1 MNSMQDEEKTENI
14 QNKRMINY
22 LLFNKY
28 ITIEIAVAMEKIER
42 EFFVP
47 SEFVSSA
54 YLDLPLP
61 IGYGQ
66 TISAPSMVGMML
78 KELMIKKGMKVL
90 EIGTGSGWQT
100 ALLAFLVGENGK
112 VYSVERIQ
120 DLANR
125 AEERIKNLGIKNVEI
140 KIGDGTLGMKENAPF
155 DRIIVSASAPEIPKP
170 LIEQLANEGK
180 MLIPIGSGYWQELIL
195 VEKDKN
201 GKISTRQILPVM
213 FVPLVGKFAYP
224 ENNSE

>member
-1 MNSMQDEEKTENI
+1 MQDEEKTENI
-14 QNKRMINY
+14 QNKKMINY

-47 SEFVSSA
+47 SEFASSA

-66 TISAPSMVGMML
+66 TISAPSMVGIML
-78 KELMIKKGMKVL
+78 KELMVKKGMKVL

-112 VYSVERIQ
+112 VYSVEKIQ
-120 DLANR
+120 DLASK
-125 AEERIKNLGIKNVEI
+125 AEERIKNLGIKNMEI

-180 MLIPIGSGYWQELIL
+180 MLIPMGSGYWQELIL

-224 ENNSE
+224 ENNRE

>member
-1 MNSMQDEEKTENI
+1 MQNKEKENV

-47 SEFVSSA
+47 SEFASSA

-66 TISAPSMVGMML
+66 TISAPSMVGIML
-78 KELMIKKGMKVL
+78 KELMVKKGMKVL

-100 ALLAFLVGENGK
+100 ALLAFLVGEKGK
-112 VYSVERIQ
+112 VYSIERIQ
-120 DLANR
+120 DLASK

-195 VEKDKN
+195 VQKDKN
-201 GKISTRQILPVM
+201 EKISTSPLFPVM

-224 ENNSE
+224 ENNRE

>member
-1 MNSMQDEEKTENI
+1 M
-14 QNKRMINY
+14 QNKEKENVQNKKMINY
-22 LLFNKY
+22 LLFNKC

-47 SEFVSSA
+47 SEFASSA

-66 TISAPSMVGMML
+66 TISAPSMVGIML
-78 KELMIKKGMKVL
+78 KELMVKKGMKVL

-100 ALLAFLVGENGK
+100 ALLAFLVGEKGK
-112 VYSVERIQ
+112 VYSIERIQ
-120 DLANR
+120 ELASK

-201 GKISTRQILPVM
+201 GKISTSPILPVM

-224 ENNSE
+224 ENNRE

>member
-1 MNSMQDEEKTENI
+1 MQDEEKTENI
-14 QNKRMINY
+14 QNKKMINY

-47 SEFVSSA
+47 SEFASSA

-66 TISAPSMVGMML
+66 TISAPSMVGIML
-78 KELMIKKGMKVL
+78 KELMVKKGMKVL

-112 VYSVERIQ
+112 VYSVEKIQ
-120 DLANR
+120 DLASK
-125 AEERIKNLGIKNVEI
+125 AEERIKNLGIKNMEI

-224 ENNSE
+224 ENNRE

>member
-1 MNSMQDEEKTENI
+1 MQDEEKTENI
-14 QNKRMINY
+14 QNKKMINY

-28 ITIEIAVAMEKIER
+28 LTIEIAVAMEKIER

-47 SEFVSSA
+47 SEFASSA

-66 TISAPSMVGMML
+66 TISAPSMVGIML
-78 KELMIKKGMKVL
+78 KELMVKKGMKVL

-112 VYSVERIQ
+112 VYSVEKIQ
-120 DLANR
+120 DLASK
-125 AEERIKNLGIKNVEI
+125 AEERIKNLGIKNMEI

-224 ENNSE
+224 ENNRE